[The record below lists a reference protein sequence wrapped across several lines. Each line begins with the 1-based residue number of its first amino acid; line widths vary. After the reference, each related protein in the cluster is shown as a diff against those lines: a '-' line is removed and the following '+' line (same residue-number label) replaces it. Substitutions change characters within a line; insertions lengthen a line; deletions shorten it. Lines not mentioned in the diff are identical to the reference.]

1 MSGKLTRFSLLGLNL
16 STQTLIQL
24 MLLIQMQVQNTI
36 NTYTNKDPNIENNSL
51 METGLVKICKS
62 VYMFKL
68 SVSLFRSLMALEE
81 KADCAKAGIILGTLQ
96 SRLEADLEAV
106 ELNESLQR
114 WGSSIM
120 DYLMHSTN
128 I

>member
-1 MSGKLTRFSLLGLNL
+1 MSDKLTSFSLLGLNL

-36 NTYTNKDPNIENNSL
+36 NTFTNKDPNIENNSL
-51 METGLVKICKS
+51 METGLVEICKS
-62 VYMFKL
+62 VDMFKL

-81 KADCAKAGIILGTLQ
+81 KADCAKAEIILGTLQ

-106 ELNESLQR
+106 ELNKTLQR